1 MPPDPCVK
9 ALKVLK
15 KSTRT
20 AADGSLSILFHTLP
34 PEPGTRE
41 KKGTVCATKSLL
53 PVDPKRDP
61 SPAEGFGHCL
71 YTRVSQELPASKKT
85 SSRCYSV
92 RSRQTSWEEF
102 EREEQKRSGPRG
114 IDLLRKIK
122 RAKYVTETRDT
133 TKKGG
138 EEEWD
143 MTTVCKYLK
152 AVNTKEGEEL
162 FRVLGGRGRRSNG
175 MDLIRVFTQ
184 EPVEG
189 KGEKPPQ

>member
-1 MPPDPCVK
+1 MDLSPSSFTHFLQNQGLERKKEQFVQLNPFSQWILHEIHLL
-9 ALKVLK
+9 LK
-15 KSTRT
+15 
-20 AADGSLSILFHTLP
+20 GS
-34 PEPGTRE
+34 
-41 KKGTVCATKSLL
+41 
-53 PVDPKRDP
+53 
-61 SPAEGFGHCL
+61 GHCL

-162 FRVLGGRGRRSNG
+162 FRVLRGRGRRSNG
-175 MDLIRVFTQ
+175 MDLIRVFSQ